1 MPEPLV
7 VRFKKVH
14 PDAVSPEYKTVGA
27 AGFDIGLVE
36 DVTIP
41 PRTFV
46 KVRTGLVIQ
55 VPDGH
60 FLLIASRGSNPSKKG
75 IDLANSVGIL
85 DWDFRGPTDEMMLF
99 LENIT
104 DVEVRFAKGDRV
116 AQGLILPVPPVVME
130 EITEEFG
137 GESRGGFGS
146 TG

>member
-1 MPEPLV
+1 MPDPLV

-14 PDAVSPEYKTVGA
+14 PDAVSPEYKTAGA
-27 AGFDIGLVE
+27 AGFDIALVE
-36 DVTIP
+36 DVVIP

-46 KVRTGLVIQ
+46 KARTGLVIQ

-60 FLLIASRGSNPSKKG
+60 FLLIASRGSNPGKKG

-104 DVEVRFAKGDRV
+104 DLEARFTKGDRV

-130 EITEEFG
+130 EINDVIAEPD
-137 GESRGGFGS
+137 RGGFGS

>member
-1 MPEPLV
+1 MLDPLV

-14 PDAVSPEYKTVGA
+14 PDAVSPEYKTAGA
-27 AGFDIGLVE
+27 AGFDIALVE
-36 DVTIP
+36 DVVIP

-46 KVRTGLVIQ
+46 KARTGLVIQ

-60 FLLIASRGSNPSKKG
+60 FLLIASRGSNPGKKG

-104 DVEVRFAKGDRV
+104 DLEAHFTKGDRV

-130 EITEEFG
+130 EINDVIAEPD
-137 GESRGGFGS
+137 RGGFGS